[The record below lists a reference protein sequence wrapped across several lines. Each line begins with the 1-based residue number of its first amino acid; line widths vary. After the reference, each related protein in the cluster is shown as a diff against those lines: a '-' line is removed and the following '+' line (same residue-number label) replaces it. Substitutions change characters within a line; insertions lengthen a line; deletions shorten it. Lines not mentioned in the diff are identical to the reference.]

1 MAQVKQSKKQL
12 SFGMLV
18 GIFFGGFALLIIIGL
33 IVGSALKGSS
43 QQTAQIAPQP
53 QPQQQV
59 HPYQGEEQPSDIGNY
74 MENRE
79 QLRNMQAISQQL
91 NVMQS
96 QMTGMQNEFNA
107 GNANLGVQLQKMQND
122 MILLDRRISA
132 MEEALKANATN
143 YPMNG
148 KKKTDW
154 RKERQATG
162 KAIND
167 KHVVA
172 ATNGRAWV
180 GEQNISVEVGDQ
192 ISGRTVT
199 TIDDVRTKVYVN

>member
-43 QQTAQIAPQP
+43 QQTTQIAPQP
-53 QPQQQV
+53 QAQQQV
-59 HPYQGEEQPSDIGNY
+59 YPYQGEEQSGDIGNY

-79 QLRNMQAISQQL
+79 QLRNMQAITQQL

-172 ATNGRAWV
+172 ATNGRAWIT
-180 GEQNISVEVGDQ
+180 EQNTSIEVGDQ
-192 ISGRTVT
+192 IRGRTVT